1 MSIFY
6 NQKIMQRACTLVEK
20 YQSLN

>member
-1 MSIFY
+1 VSIFY